1 MGMKFINALE
11 EAKKSKQRR
20 FKQSVDLIINLEGID
35 FNKPENR
42 VVRDVVLP
50 NGLGRDLKPLV
61 IADSCLAQVKKI
73 GVAVIGKN
81 ELPEDKKEMKKI
93 ARADIILAEAPLMPL
108 IGKKLGSILGP
119 RGKMPLPF
127 PPKADLSQT
136 ISRAR
141 KMVRIR
147 AVKPTIHVKIGTEEM
162 DNKELAENAN
172 TVIDTIRDAM
182 PKARIKSVFIKLTMG
197 QAIKVG
203 E

>member
-61 IADSCLAQVKKI
+61 IADSCLAQAKKI

-127 PPKADLSQT
+127 PPKADLSQI